1 MKTKS
6 SHGLLVYFDDEGF
19 CDFLELLIH
28 NGRLSLRFSIFC
40 AEPATV
46 LSDTAVND
54 SRWHAVTV
62 RRNFKNTTLV
72 VDDEIKWVEVKSKRR
87 DMTVFSPLFV
97 GGIPPELRSV
107 SLRLTSASIKDQVP
121 YKGWITVLKVNGS
134 EPVLIGSEGINSDI
148 CEADHVCLNG
158 GVCSIVNDEPIC
170 DCSETGFQGKDC
182 SEGLAHL
189 MMGDQVLGLGLGP
202 GILNLCTGDPF
213 QLSRHHRSLV
223 PATQM
228 DLAMEE
234 RRRKP
239 VVPSSRFLPRY
250 VPRQLSQRQR
260 TLIIANSSARV
271 HRGVTSN
278 FLSSILSCKMAASV
292 ELQPDGGVAVG
303 KLQSECTPLLFPRV
317 TLCMDTAALIPSL
330 PACRRL
336 KTARGRIFFSCS
348 RIFSIFQ
355 IRLVTLYEISNSEQC
370 YSVVGMREEYVATF
384 KGSEYFCYDL
394 SPNPIQSSS
403 DEITLSFKTLQRN
416 GLMLHTGKSADYVNL
431 ALKNGAVSLVINLG
445 SGAFEALVEPVNGKF
460 NDNAW
465 HDVKVTRN
473 LRQVTI
479 SVDGI
484 LTTTGYTQEDYT
496 MLGSDD
502 FFYVGGSPS
511 TADLPGSP
519 VSNNF
524 MGCLKEV
531 VYKNNDVRLELSRLA
546 KQGDPKM
553 KVSGMV
559 AFKCENVATLDPV
572 TFETPESFV
581 TLNKWTAKKAGSI
594 SFDFRTTEPNGLLLF
609 SHGKPKQQQQ
619 KDPKGPKTM
628 KVDFFAIEMLDGH
641 LYLLLDMGSGT
652 IKTRAV
658 NKKVND
664 GEWYHVDFQ
673 RDGRSG
679 TISVNSVR
687 TPYNAPGESEI
698 LDLDDTL
705 YLGGLPEDRAGLV
718 FPTEVWTALLNYGYV
733 GCVRDLFMDG
743 QSKDIRRIAEAQRAV
758 GVKPSCSKE
767 HPKQCISNPCLNSG
781 SCREGW
787 NRFVCDCS
795 GTGYLGRS
803 CEREATILSYDG
815 SKFMKIKLPMVMHT
829 EAEDVSLRFRSQRA
843 YGVLMATTSRNSADT
858 LRLELDGGRVRLT
871 VNLGKGPETIF
882 AGQNLNDNEWHTV
895 RVVRR
900 GKSLQLTVDDLQPS
914 EGQITGDHTQLE
926 FHNIETGIVTEK
938 LYMPAVPSN
947 FIGHLQGLSFNGMS
961 YIDLCKNGDIDYCEL
976 NAMIGYK
983 SIVSD
988 PVTFKSRSSYVT
1000 LPTLQAYYSMHLFLQ
1015 FKTTSPDGLILYN
1028 RGDGNDFIVVELVK
1042 GYLHYVSDLGNG
1054 AHLIKGNSNTPLND
1068 NHWHNVMISRDTNN
1082 LHTVKIDTK
1091 ITTQT
1096 TTGAKNLDLKGDLYI
1111 GGVSKEMY
1119 KDLPKLVH
1127 SKEGFQGCL
1136 ATVDLNGRLPDL
1148 LSDALTSAGQ
1158 VERGCEGPSTTC
1170 QEDSCSNQGVCLQQW
1185 EGFTCDCS
1193 MTSFGGPLCND
1204 APALA
1209 HFGSMPGRAAC
1220 SRPIGATSL
1229 WLLPLTLCLLLRG
1242 PLPASG
1248 SKDRSVAV
1256 HTPLHPVPSSTI
1268 QKAHAS
1274 LRAGHAGTTY
1284 IFGRDGGLIVYTWPP
1299 NDRPS
1304 TRADRLAVGFS
1315 TQQKDAVL
1323 VRVDSSSGLG
1333 DYLQLQIAED
1343 MANRHCLSSLWG
1355 VRSYRNILLW
1365 PSWSVPFLWLG
1376 AAEDL
1381 AKDSQTKPILLGEK
1395 GNIKVVFNVGT
1406 DDINIEETSK
1416 FVNDGKYHIV
1426 RFTRS
1431 GGNATLQVD
1440 DLPVIE
1446 RYPTG
1451 NIDNERLAIARQ
1463 RIPYRLG
1470 RVVDEWLLDKGRQLT
1485 IFNSQT
1491 TIKIGGWERGGRP
1504 FQGQLSGLYYNGLKV
1519 LNMAA
1524 EGDPNVRVE
1533 GSARLVGDL
1542 PSSSITP
1549 QSSASATGNRS
1560 ETSPSLTDITT
1571 TTASNRQG
1579 KQTTM
1584 SQYSDDLLVASA
1596 ECPTDDEDIDPCDPT
1611 SAHPPLP
1618 EAKGYP
1624 SPEVIRE
1631 SSSTTGMV
1639 VGIVAAAALCILIL
1653 LYAMYKYR
1661 NRDEGSYHVDESRNY
1676 ISNSATQPNGAAV
1689 KEKPIGVAKISSKNK
1704 KNKDKEYYV

>member
-1 MKTKS
+1 MSFSMRNGAHLIWIGLLVCCLVDIGASMEFTGAEGQWARFPMWNACCESEMSFNMKTKS

-28 NGRLSLRFSIFC
+28 NGRISLRFSIFC

-54 SRWHAVTV
+54 SHWHAVTV

-72 VDDEIKWVEVKSKRR
+72 VGDEIKWVEVKSKRR
-87 DMTVFSPLFV
+87 DMTVFSPMFL

-107 SLRLTSASIKDQVP
+107 ALRLTSASIKDQVP
-121 YKGWITVLKVNGS
+121 YKGWITDLKVNGS
-134 EPVLIGSEGINSDI
+134 EPVLIGSEGINSNI

-189 MMGDQVLGLGLGP
+189 MMGDQV
-202 GILNLCTGDPF
+202 
-213 QLSRHHRSLV
+213 
-223 PATQM
+223 
-228 DLAMEE
+228 
-234 RRRKP
+234 
-239 VVPSSRFLPRY
+239 
-250 VPRQLSQRQR
+250 
-260 TLIIANSSARV
+260 
-271 HRGVTSN
+271 
-278 FLSSILSCKMAASV
+278 
-292 ELQPDGGVAVG
+292 
-303 KLQSECTPLLFPRV
+303 
-317 TLCMDTAALIPSL
+317 
-330 PACRRL
+330 
-336 KTARGRIFFSCS
+336 
-348 RIFSIFQ
+348 
-355 IRLVTLYEISNSEQC
+355 
-370 YSVVGMREEYVATF
+370 REEYVATF

-473 LRQVTI
+473 LRQHSGIGHAMVTI

-581 TLNKWTAKKAGSI
+581 TLSKWTAKKAGSI

-619 KDPKGPKTM
+619 KDPKSPKTM

-641 LYLLLDMGSGT
+641 LFLLLDMGSGT
-652 IKTRAV
+652 TKTRAV

-767 HPKQCISNPCLNSG
+767 QPKQCLSNPCLNSG

-787 NRFVCDCS
+787 NRYVCDCS

-803 CEREATILSYDG
+803 CERDATILSYDG
-815 SKFMKIKLPMVMHT
+815 SKFMKIKLPVVMHT

-871 VNLGKGPETIF
+871 VNLDCIRINCTTSKGPETIF

-900 GKSLQLTVDDLQPS
+900 GKSLKLMVDDLQPS

-983 SIVSD
+983 SIVAD

-1096 TTGAKNLDLKGDLYI
+1096 TMGAKNLDLKGDLFV

-1136 ATVDLNGRLPDL
+1136 ASVDLNGRLPDL
-1148 LSDALTSAGQ
+1148 LSDALTTIGQ
-1158 VERGCEGPSTTC
+1158 VDRGCEGPSTTC

-1204 APALA
+1204 
-1209 HFGSMPGRAAC
+1209 
-1220 SRPIGATSL
+1220 
-1229 WLLPLTLCLLLRG
+1229 
-1242 PLPASG
+1242 
-1248 SKDRSVAV
+1248 
-1256 HTPLHPVPSSTI
+1256 
-1268 QKAHAS
+1268 
-1274 LRAGHAGTTY
+1274 AGTTY

-1333 DYLQLQIAED
+1333 DYLQLQI
-1343 MANRHCLSSLWG
+1343 
-1355 VRSYRNILLW
+1355 
-1365 PSWSVPFLWLG
+1365 
-1376 AAEDL
+1376 
-1381 AKDSQTKPILLGEK
+1381 EK
-1395 GNIKVVFNVGT
+1395 GNIRVVFNVGT

-1491 TIKIGGWERGGRP
+1491 TIKIGGWERGSRS

-1542 PSSSITP
+1542 PSSSSITP
-1549 QSSASATGNRS
+1549 HSSASATGNRS

-1579 KQTTM
+1579 KQTTT
-1584 SQYSDDLLVASA
+1584 SQDDLLVASA
-1596 ECPTDDEDIDPCDPT
+1596 ECPSDDEDIDPCDPT
-1611 SAHPPLP
+1611 SAHPPLT